1 MCVGLR
7 RTRSLGHKDVIISF
21 EVPGAAAGKARPR
34 VTRSGQHTYTPDP
47 GGYVKRVTAAGVE
60 ARNASD
66 WPGIVPTVGI
76 SMKVIVTKGMPKSW
90 SKRKRAELDGGWAPH
105 TPDTGNIA
113 LACCDALSGVL
124 YEDDRQVVELYSSQ
138 RWGLGHNTEITLEL
152 LT

>member
-1 MCVGLR
+1 M
-7 RTRSLGHKDVIISF
+7 IISF
-21 EVPGAAAGKARPR
+21 EVPGRAAGKARPR

-47 GGYVKRVTAAGVE
+47 GGYVERVTAAGVE

-76 SMKVIVTKGMPKSW
+76 SMKVIVTRGLPRSW
-90 SKRKRAELDGGWAPH
+90 SKRKRAELDGKWAPH
-105 TPDTGNIA
+105 KPDTGNIA

>member
-1 MCVGLR
+1 M
-7 RTRSLGHKDVIISF
+7 IISF
-21 EVPGAAAGKARPR
+21 GVPGAAAGKARPR

-47 GGYVKRVTAAGVE
+47 GRFVERVTAAGVE
-60 ARNASD
+60 ARNASE
-66 WPGIVPTVGI
+66 WRLTRNPIG
-76 SMKVIVTKGMPKSW
+76 MKVIVARGMPKSW

-105 TPDTGNIA
+105 KPDTGNIA

-138 RWGLGHNTEITLEL
+138 RWGLEHNTEISLEL

>member
-1 MCVGLR
+1 M
-7 RTRSLGHKDVIISF
+7 IISF

-47 GGYVKRVTAAGVE
+47 GGYVKRVTAAGVQ
-60 ARNASD
+60 ARNGSAE
-66 WPGIVPTVGI
+66 WCITGEPV
-76 SMKVIVTKGMPKSW
+76 SMRVVVTRGMPGSW
-90 SKRKRAELDGGWAPH
+90 SKRKRAGIEGRWAPH
-105 TPDTGNIA
+105 KPDTGNIA